1 MKSLEMKKTFALITL
16 LFFVSTSFFGQ
27 EKKNNLPNVQLKT
40 LDGQNINTSEIYND
54 GKPIVISFWATW
66 CSPCKRELNNIND
79 VYPDWVDET
88 GVKVIAISI
97 DDSRQ
102 VYKVAPYVSGQDW
115 EFEVL
120 LDTNGD
126 FKRAMNVNNVP
137 FTFLLDGNGKVVYE
151 HNNYAEGD
159 EDELFELIQKLIQ

>member
-1 MKSLEMKKTFALITL
+1 MKNVLVLIAFL
-16 LFFVSTSFFGQ
+16 LISSNVFSQ
-27 EKKNNLPNVQLKT
+27 DKKNSLPNVELKT
-40 LDGQNINTSEIYND
+40 LDGQIVNTSEIYND

-79 VYPDWVDET
+79 VYEDWVDET
-88 GVKVIAISI
+88 GVRVIAISI

-102 VYKVAPYVSGQDW
+102 VYKVAPYVNGKAW
-115 EFEVL
+115 EFDVL

-137 FTFLLDGNGKVVYE
+137 FTLLLDGDGKVVYE

-159 EDELFELIQKLIQ
+159 EDELYDLILDLVE

>member
-1 MKSLEMKKTFALITL
+1 MKKIFLITAIFL
-16 LFFVSTSFFGQ
+16 LCNLNFYGQ
-27 EKKNNLPNVQLKT
+27 QKGNSLPNVELKT
-40 LDGQNINTSEIYND
+40 LDGQIVNTSEIAND

-66 CSPCKRELNNIND
+66 CAPCKRELNNIND
-79 VYPDWVDET
+79 VYEDWVDET
-88 GVKVIAISI
+88 GVKVIAVSI

-102 VYKVAPYVSGQDW
+102 VYKVAPYVQGQAW
-115 EFEVL
+115 EFDVL

-137 FTFLLDGNGKVVYE
+137 FTILLDGEGKVVYE

-159 EDELFELIQKLIQ
+159 EDELYDLILELVE

>member
-1 MKSLEMKKTFALITL
+1 MKYFLIL
-16 LFFVSTSFFGQ
+16 AGFLFVSTTFYAQQKGNS
-27 EKKNNLPNVQLKT
+27 LPNVELKT
-40 LDGQNINTSEIYND
+40 LDGQIFNTSDISND

-66 CSPCKRELNNIND
+66 CAPCKRELNNIND
-79 VYPDWVDET
+79 VYEDWVDET

-102 VYKVAPYVSGQDW
+102 VYKVAPYVQGKAW
-115 EFEVL
+115 EFDVL

-137 FTFLLDGNGKVVYE
+137 FTILLDGEGKVVYE

-159 EDELFELIQKLIQ
+159 EDDLYDLILELVQ

>member
-1 MKSLEMKKTFALITL
+1 MHKFFLITAIL
-16 LFFVSTSFFGQ
+16 LFGFNSYGQ
-27 EKKNNLPNVQLKT
+27 QKGNSLPNVELKT
-40 LDGQNINTSEIYND
+40 LDGQIINTSEITND

-79 VYPDWVDET
+79 VYEDWVDET
-88 GVKVIAISI
+88 GVRVIAVSI
-97 DDSRQ
+97 DDARQ
-102 VYKVAPYVSGQDW
+102 VYKVAPYVNGKAW
-115 EFEVL
+115 EFDVL

-137 FTFLLDGNGKVVYE
+137 FTILLDGNGNVVYE

-159 EDELFELIQKLIQ
+159 EDELYDLILGLVE

>member
-1 MKSLEMKKTFALITL
+1 MKYFLIL
-16 LFFVSTSFFGQ
+16 LSVVFLNNAINGQ
-27 EKKNNLPNVQLKT
+27 QKNNSLPNVELKT
-40 LDGQNINTSEIYND
+40 LDGQIFNTSDIQND

-79 VYPDWVDET
+79 VYQDWVEET

-102 VYKVAPYVSGQDW
+102 VYKVAPYVQGKAW
-115 EFEVL
+115 EFDVL

-137 FTFLLDGNGKVVYE
+137 FTLLMDGNGKVVYE

-159 EDELFELIQKLIQ
+159 EDELYDLILELVQ

>member
-1 MKSLEMKKTFALITL
+1 MKRNILLLVVL
-16 LFFVSTSFFGQ
+16 LFASTTFYAQQKGNS
-27 EKKNNLPNVQLKT
+27 LPNVQLKT
-40 LDGQNINTSEIYND
+40 LDGQNFNTSDISND

-79 VYPDWVDET
+79 VYQDWVDET

-102 VYKVAPYVSGQDW
+102 VYKVAPYVQGKAW
-115 EFEVL
+115 EFDVL

-126 FKRAMNVNNVP
+126 FKRAMGVNNVP
-137 FTFLLDGNGKVVYE
+137 FTILLDGEGKVVYE

-159 EDELFELIQKLIQ
+159 EDELYDLILELVQ

>member
-1 MKSLEMKKTFALITL
+1 MNKRFLILVVL
-16 LFFVSTSFFGQ
+16 LFASTTFFAQ
-27 EKKNNLPNVQLKT
+27 QKNNSLPNVELRT
-40 LDGQNINTSEIYND
+40 LDGQIFNTSDIYND
-54 GKPIVISFWATW
+54 GKPIVINFWATW
-66 CSPCKRELNNIND
+66 CAPCKRELNNIND
-79 VYPDWVDET
+79 VYQDWVDET

-102 VYKVAPYVSGQDW
+102 VFKVAPYVQGKAW
-115 EFEVL
+115 EFDVL

-137 FTFLLDGNGKVVYE
+137 FTILLDGNGKVVYE

-159 EDELFELIQKLIQ
+159 EADLYDLILELVE

>member
-1 MKSLEMKKTFALITL
+1 MNKRFLILVVL
-16 LFFVSTSFFGQ
+16 LFASTTFFAQ
-27 EKKNNLPNVQLKT
+27 QKNNSLPNVELKT
-40 LDGQNINTSEIYND
+40 LDGQIFNTSDIYND
-54 GKPIVISFWATW
+54 GKPIVINFWATW
-66 CSPCKRELNNIND
+66 CAPCKRELNNIND
-79 VYPDWVDET
+79 VYQDWVDET

-102 VYKVAPYVSGQDW
+102 FYKVAPYVQGKAW
-115 EFEVL
+115 EFDVL

-137 FTFLLDGNGKVVYE
+137 FTILLDGNGNVVYE

-159 EDELFELIQKLIQ
+159 EDDLYDLILKLVE

>member
-1 MKSLEMKKTFALITL
+1 MMKHFLILVSL
-16 LFFVSTSFFGQ
+16 LFLNATVYAQ
-27 EKKNNLPNVQLKT
+27 QKNNSLPNVELKT
-40 LDGQNINTSEIYND
+40 LDGQIFNTSDISND

-79 VYPDWVDET
+79 VYEDWVDET

-102 VYKVAPYVSGQDW
+102 VYKVAPYVQGRAW
-115 EFEVL
+115 EFDVL

-137 FTFLLDGNGKVVYE
+137 FTLLLDGNGKVVYE

-159 EDELFELIQKLIQ
+159 EDELYDLILGLVE

>member
-1 MKSLEMKKTFALITL
+1 MMKHFLILVSL
-16 LFFVSTSFFGQ
+16 LFLNATVYAQ
-27 EKKNNLPNVQLKT
+27 QKNNSLPNVELKT
-40 LDGQNINTSEIYND
+40 LDGQIFNTSDISND

-79 VYPDWVDET
+79 VYEDWVDET

-102 VYKVAPYVSGQDW
+102 VYKVAPYVQGRAW
-115 EFEVL
+115 EFDVL

-137 FTFLLDGNGKVVYE
+137 FTLLLDGNGKVVYE

-159 EDELFELIQKLIQ
+159 EDELYDLILGRVE

>member
-1 MKSLEMKKTFALITL
+1 MKYFLIL
-16 LFFVSTSFFGQ
+16 LGILFFNTTIYAQ
-27 EKKNNLPNVQLKT
+27 QKNNTLPNVELKT
-40 LDGQNINTSEIYND
+40 LDGQIVNTSDISND

-79 VYPDWVDET
+79 VYEDWVDET
-88 GVKVIAISI
+88 GVKVIAVSI

-102 VYKVAPYVSGQDW
+102 VYKVAPYVQGRAW
-115 EFEVL
+115 EFDVL

-137 FTFLLDGNGKVVYE
+137 FTILMDGNGKVVYE

-159 EDELFELIQKLIQ
+159 EDDLYDLILELVQ

>member
-1 MKSLEMKKTFALITL
+1 MKKIFLVTAVFL
-16 LFFVSTSFFGQ
+16 LFNLTVFGQ
-27 EKKNNLPNVQLKT
+27 QKGNTLPNVELKT
-40 LDGQNINTSEIYND
+40 LDGQNVYTSEISND

-66 CSPCKRELNNIND
+66 CAPCKRELNNIND
-79 VYPDWVDET
+79 VYEDWVDET
-88 GVKVIAISI
+88 GVKVIAVSI

-102 VYKVAPYVSGQDW
+102 VYKVAPYVQGQAW
-115 EFEVL
+115 EFDVL

-137 FTFLLDGNGKVVYE
+137 FTILLDGNGKVVYE

-159 EDELFELIQKLIQ
+159 EDELYDLILGLVE